1 MFDRLIDWALRNRPL
16 VILLLVGLMIWGARS
31 LLKLPIDATPDIS
44 NVQVMA
50 LTSSP
55 GLGPVEMEQF
65 ITIPVENSMNGIPR
79 IQEVRSFSQFG
90 LSSVTVVFE
99 EGTDIYWARQQVGE
113 RLATVR
119 SSIPPEFGQP
129 EMGPI
134 TTGLGEVFQF
144 EVRNA
149 PDAARPRSLM
159 ELRTILDWE
168 VARPLK
174 SVPGVVEVNAFG
186 GELKTYEVR
195 LDPESLL
202 ARNISVNKVFE
213 AIRLNNSNSGG
224 GYLER
229 QGEQRVI
236 RAVGLVSTL
245 KDLEEIVLDTTPA
258 GTPVYVR
265 DVAEVRFAPM
275 IRNGAVS
282 RDGQGEAVTATAMM
296 LAGENSRVVVDRI
309 KEKLEEI
316 RPRLPEGIVVE
327 PFYDRAVLITR
338 TITTVASNLA
348 EGGIL
353 VVAVLLAM
361 LGNLKAGL
369 VVALA
374 IPLSMLFAIN
384 MMVYYG
390 IAGSLM
396 SLGAIDFGLIVD
408 SSVIMME
415 NCVSHLS
422 HADKRRKAVD
432 VVREAAFEVRKPVVF
447 GVAIITIVHLPLLAL
462 EGVEGKM
469 FQPMALTVVFA
480 LIGSLILSL
489 TATPVLASLILKP
502 GTSEVET
509 PPVRLGKWIYR
520 PFLRFALDHPLI
532 VSAVSVL
539 AFAATMPIAMS
550 LGGEFIPRL
559 DEGDVQVVVTRPPS
573 ASLTESMEDADRI
586 EKALKAAIPE
596 QIESVVCRTG
606 RPEIGIDPA
615 GVNQTDVF
623 IFLKKPKETY
633 VDLAL
638 KPLHPILALFHGG
651 DHGPTKAD
659 LIREMEK
666 VFRREIPGA
675 TFNFGQPIEIR
686 FNEML
691 AGVRADLGIGVFG
704 DDLDVLQD
712 KVNEIAAAIGVIPGA
727 ADVRAQVLGGLP
739 FLRVQVNRESIARYG
754 INASAILDVV
764 SALGGKVIG
773 QVIENQRTFSLQ
785 VRFEP
790 SARDDVESIKRLK
803 IADPVGRMIPL
814 SELAEFH
821 QEDGAFEIWR
831 KNRQRRAMVQA
842 NVRDRDLA
850 TFVADAQKAV
860 ASKVELPRGYFLEWG
875 GTFQNLQSATQR
887 LTIVVPVALV
897 LIFLLLYGTF
907 QSVKLGTLIFLSV
920 PLGAMG
926 GILALWLR
934 DMNLS
939 ISAGVGFIAL
949 SGVAVLDGLVIVSAI
964 RQRVEAGVPMREAV
978 SGASMSRLR
987 PVLMT
992 ALVASLGFIPMA
1004 FSTGSGAD
1012 VQRPLATVVI
1022 GGLITSTAL
1031 KLLLI
1036 PATYAWFDPGP
1047 PRRDDEGDGDEPGEE
1062 GEGRGEADPAPAH

>member
-1 MFDRLIDWALRNRPL
+1 MFDRLIDWALRSRPL
-16 VILLLVGLMIWGARS
+16 VLLLLVGLVLWGANS
-31 LLKLPIDATPDIS
+31 LVKLPIDAQPDIT

-50 LTSSP
+50 LTSAP
-55 GLGPVEMEQF
+55 GLGPVEIEQF
-65 ITIPVENSMNGIPR
+65 ITIPVENSMNGIPM
-79 IQEVRSFSQFG
+79 ISEVRSFSQFG
-90 LSSVTVVFE
+90 LSGVTIVFQ

-113 RLATVR
+113 RLAEVR

-134 TTGLGEVFQF
+134 STGLGEVFQF
-144 EVRNA
+144 EVKNA

-168 VARPLK
+168 IARPLK

-195 LDPESLL
+195 LDPDRLM
-202 ARNISVNKVFE
+202 ARNISVDKVFE
-213 AIRLNNSNSGG
+213 AIRRNNSNAGG

-229 QGEQRVI
+229 LGEQRVI
-236 RAVGLVSTL
+236 RAVGLISTL
-245 KDLEEIVLDTTPA
+245 KDLEEVVLDTTA
-258 GTPVYVR
+258 TGTPVYIR
-265 DVAEVRFAPM
+265 DVAEVRLSPL
-275 IRNGAVS
+275 IRNGAVT
-282 RDGQGEAVTATAMM
+282 RDGDGEVVTATAMM
-296 LAGENSRVVVDRI
+296 LAGENSRVVVERI
-309 KEKLEEI
+309 KAKLEEI
-316 RPRLPEGIVVE
+316 RTRLPEGVVVD
-327 PFYDRAVLITR
+327 PYYDRAVLITR

-348 EGGIL
+348 EGGLL

-384 MMVYYG
+384 LMVYYG

-422 HADKRRKAVD
+422 HADKRRSAVD

-469 FQPMALTVVFA
+469 FRPMALTVVFA

-509 PPVRLGKWIYR
+509 LPVRVAKRVYR
-520 PFLRFALDHPLI
+520 PFLRFSLDHPIMVVATSL
-532 VSAVSVL
+532 V
-539 AFAATMPIAMS
+539 AFAATMPLAMS
-550 LGGEFIPRL
+550 LGGEFIPKL
-559 DEGDVQVVVTRPPS
+559 DEGDILVVVTRPPS
-573 ASLTESMEDADRI
+573 TSLSESLEDSTRL
-586 EKALKAAIPE
+586 EKALRESFPDE
-596 QIESVVCRTG
+596 IESVVCRTG

-623 IFLKKPKETY
+623 VFLKKEEETY
-633 VDLAL
+633 LDMAL
-638 KPLHPILALFHGG
+638 KPLHPLLALFEGEGHG
-651 DHGPTKAD
+651 KSKSE
-659 LIREMEK
+659 LIAEMEK
-666 VFRREIPGA
+666 VFRRELPGA
-675 TFNFGQPIEIR
+675 FFNFGQPIDVR

-691 AGVRADLGIGVFG
+691 AGVRADLGIGLYG
-704 DDLDVLQD
+704 DDLDVLQE
-712 KVNEIAAAIGVIPGA
+712 KVNAIAAAIENIPGA

-739 FLRVQVNRESIARYG
+739 FLRVQINREDIARYG
-754 INASAILDVV
+754 INAASILDVV
-764 SALGGKVIG
+764 SALGGKVVG
-773 QVIENQRTFSLQ
+773 QVIEGQRTFDLQ
-785 VRFEP
+785 VRFDP
-790 SARDDVESIKRLK
+790 TARDDVDSITRLK
-803 IADPVGRMIPL
+803 IADANGRMIPL

-821 QEDGAFEIWR
+821 REDGAYEIWR
-831 KNRQRRAMVQA
+831 KDRQRRAMVQA
-842 NVRDRDLA
+842 NVRERDLA
-850 TFVADAQKAV
+850 TFVAEAQAKV
-860 ASKVELPRGYFLEWG
+860 AEQVELPRGYFLEWG

-887 LTIVVPVALV
+887 LTVVVPVALV

-964 RQRVEAGVPMREAV
+964 RQRVENGEPIRRAV
-978 SGASMSRLR
+978 AEASMSRLR

-1022 GGLITSTAL
+1022 GGLITSTGL
-1031 KLLLI
+1031 KLLVI
-1036 PATYAWFDPGP
+1036 PATYAWFDPG
-1047 PRRDDEGDGDEPGEE
+1047 RGRLAADVDALVEDDEDDDDLEDGIS
-1062 GEGRGEADPAPAH
+1062 

>member
-1 MFDRLIDWALRNRPL
+1 MFDRLIDWALRSRPMVL
-16 VILLLVGLMIWGARS
+16 LLLVGLVLWGVRS
-31 LLKLPIDATPDIS
+31 LVKLPIDAQPDIT
-44 NVQVMA
+44 NVQVLA

-55 GLGPVEMEQF
+55 GLGPVEVEQF
-65 ITIPVENSMNGIPR
+65 ITIPVENAMNGIPK

-90 LSSVTVVFE
+90 LSGVTIVFE
-99 EGTDIYWARQQVGE
+99 EGSDIYWARQQVGE
-113 RLATVR
+113 RLAEVR

-134 TTGLGEVFQF
+134 STGLGEIFQF
-144 EVRNA
+144 EVKNA
-149 PDAARPRSLM
+149 PDASRPRSLM

-195 LDPESLL
+195 LDPERLM
-202 ARNISVNKVFE
+202 ARNISVNRVFE
-213 AIRLNNSNSGG
+213 AIRENNSNAGG

-229 QGEQRVI
+229 LGEQRVI

-245 KDLEEIVLDTTPA
+245 DDLADIVLATTPT
-258 GTPVYVR
+258 GTPVYIR
-265 DVAEVRFAPM
+265 DVADVRFAPL
-275 IRNGAVS
+275 IRNGAVT
-282 RDGQGEAVTATAMM
+282 RDGEGEIVTATAMM
-296 LAGENSRVVVDRI
+296 LAGENSRAVVDRI
-309 KEKLEEI
+309 KAKLDEI
-316 RPRLPEGIVVE
+316 RPRLPEGVVVE
-327 PFYDRAVLITR
+327 PFYDRAVLISR

-415 NCVSHLS
+415 NCVSHLA
-422 HADKRRKAVD
+422 HADKRRSAVD

-469 FQPMALTVVFA
+469 FRPMALTVVFA

-509 PPVRLGKWIYR
+509 LPVRIGKRIYR
-520 PFLRFALDHPLI
+520 PFLKFSLDHP
-532 VSAVSVL
+532 VTVVAVSL
-539 AFAATMPIAMS
+539 AAFLATMPVAMS

-559 DEGDVQVVVTRPPS
+559 DEGDVLIVVTRPPS
-573 ASLTESMEDADRI
+573 ASLSESLEDSTRI
-586 EKALKAAIPE
+586 EKALLAALPE
-596 QIESVVCRTG
+596 HIDSIVCRTG

-623 IFLKKPKETY
+623 VYLKKPKETY

-638 KPLHPILALFHGG
+638 KPIHPLIALFDGG
-651 DHGPTKAD
+651 DHGPSKAD
-659 LIREMEK
+659 LIVEMEK
-666 VFRREIPGA
+666 ICRRELPGA
-675 TFNFGQPIEIR
+675 FFNFGQPIEVR

-691 AGVRADLGIGVFG
+691 AGVRADLGIGLYG
-704 DDLDVLQD
+704 DDLDVLQE
-712 KVNEIAAAIGVIPGA
+712 KVNAIAAAVEDIPGA

-739 FLRVQVNRESIARYG
+739 FLRVQINRDDIARYG
-754 INASAILDVV
+754 INASSILDVV
-764 SALGGKVIG
+764 SALGGRVVG
-773 QVIENQRTFSLQ
+773 QVIEGQRTFDLQ
-785 VRFEP
+785 VRFDP
-790 SARDDVESIKRLK
+790 TARDDIDSIKRLK
-803 IADPVGRMIPL
+803 IADVNGRMIPL
-814 SELAEFH
+814 SELADFH
-821 QEDGAFEIWR
+821 QEDGAYEIWR
-831 KNRQRRAMVQA
+831 KDRQRRAMVQA
-842 NVRDRDLA
+842 NVRNRDLA
-850 TFVADAQKAV
+850 TFVAEAQQRVLAEV
-860 ASKVELPRGYFLEWG
+860 DIPRGYFLEWG
-875 GTFQNLQSATQR
+875 GTFQNMQSATQR

-964 RQRVEAGVPMREAV
+964 RQRVESGEPMRQAV
-978 SGASMSRLR
+978 AGASMSRLR

-1022 GGLITSTAL
+1022 GGLITSTGL
-1031 KLLLI
+1031 KLLVI
-1036 PATYAWFDPGP
+1036 PATYAWFDPGRGQRASDVDSLLEP
-1047 PRRDDEGDGDEPGEE
+1047 DDDLES
-1062 GEGRGEADPAPAH
+1062 

>member
-1 MFDRLIDWALRNRPL
+1 MFDRLIDWALRSRPM
-16 VILLLVGLMIWGARS
+16 VLLLLIGLVLWGVRS
-31 LLKLPIDATPDIS
+31 LTVLPIDAQPDIT

-55 GLGPVEMEQF
+55 GLGPVEVEQF
-65 ITIPVENSMNGIPR
+65 ITIPVENAMNGIPK
-79 IQEVRSFSQFG
+79 IKEVRSFSQFG
-90 LSSVTVVFE
+90 LSGVTIVFD

-113 RLATVR
+113 RLAVVR
-119 SSIPPEFGQP
+119 STIPPEFGQP

-134 TTGLGEVFQF
+134 STGLGEVFQF
-144 EVRNA
+144 EVKNA
-149 PDAARPRSLM
+149 PDASKPRSLM

-195 LDPESLL
+195 LDPERLI
-202 ARNISVNKVFE
+202 ARNISVNRVFE
-213 AIRLNNSNSGG
+213 AIRENNSNAGG

-229 QGEQRVI
+229 LGEQRVI

-245 KDLEEIVLDTTPA
+245 DDLADIVLATTPT
-258 GTPVYVR
+258 GTPVYIK
-265 DVAEVRFAPM
+265 DVADVRFAPL
-275 IRNGAVS
+275 IRNGAVT
-282 RDGQGEAVTATAMM
+282 RDGDGEVVTATAMM

-309 KEKLEEI
+309 KAKIEEI
-316 RPRLPEGIVVE
+316 RPRLPEGVVVE
-327 PFYDRAVLITR
+327 AYYDRAVLITR

-422 HADKRRKAVD
+422 HADKRRSAVD

-469 FQPMALTVVFA
+469 FRPMALTVVFA

-509 PPVRLGKWIYR
+509 LPVRIGKRVYR
-520 PFLRFALDHPLI
+520 PFLRFSLDHPII
-532 VSAVSVL
+532 VVLVSVL
-539 AFAATMPIAMS
+539 AFLATMPVAMS

-559 DEGDVQVVVTRPPS
+559 DEGDILVVVSRPPS
-573 ASLTESMEDADRI
+573 TSLSESLEDSTRI
-586 EKALKAAIPE
+586 EQALLKDFPDVV
-596 QIESVVCRTG
+596 ESVVCRTG

-623 IFLKKPKETY
+623 IFLKKEEETY

-638 KPLHPILALFHGG
+638 KPLHPILGLFETKHE
-651 DHGPTKAD
+651 TSKAD
-659 LIREMEK
+659 LIAKMDK
-666 VFRREIPGA
+666 VFRRELPGA
-675 TFNFGQPIEIR
+675 LFNFGQPIEVR

-691 AGVRADLGIGVFG
+691 AGVRADLGIGLYG

-712 KVNEIAAAIGVIPGA
+712 KVNEIAAAIQDIPGA

-739 FLRVQVNRESIARYG
+739 FLRVQINRDDIARRG
-754 INASAILDVV
+754 INASSVLDVV
-764 SALGGKVIG
+764 AALGGKRVG
-773 QVIENQRTFSLQ
+773 QVIEGQRTFDLQ
-785 VRFEP
+785 VRFDP

-803 IADPVGRMIPL
+803 VADANGRLIAL
-814 SELAEFH
+814 SELADFY
-821 QEDGAFEIWR
+821 QEDGSYEIWR
-831 KNRQRRAMVQA
+831 KDRQRRAMVQA
-842 NVRDRDLA
+842 NVRNRDLA

-860 ASKVELPRGYFLEWG
+860 ADQVEIPRGYFLEWG
-875 GTFQNLQSATQR
+875 GTFENMQSATQR
-887 LTIVVPVALV
+887 LTVVVPVALV

-964 RQRVEAGVPMREAV
+964 RQRVENGEPMRQAV
-978 SGASMSRLR
+978 AEASMSRLR

-1022 GGLITSTAL
+1022 GGLVTSTCL
-1031 KLLLI
+1031 KLLVI
-1036 PATYAWFDPGP
+1036 PATYAWFDPGRGQLANDVDP
-1047 PRRDDEGDGDEPGEE
+1047 LVEDDETEPDSQD
-1062 GEGRGEADPAPAH
+1062 A